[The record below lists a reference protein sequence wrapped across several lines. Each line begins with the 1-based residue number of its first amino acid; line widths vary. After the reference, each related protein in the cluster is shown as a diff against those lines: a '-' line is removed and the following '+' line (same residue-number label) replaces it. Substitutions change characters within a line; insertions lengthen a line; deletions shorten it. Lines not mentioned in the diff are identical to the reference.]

1 MHIINVCFVF
11 FDITEMFSSKNSI
24 GTFRQLNWGALTL
37 ASTMDMNWK
46 ALKAVVTNNHKQWNK
61 PADQKTKKNKNK
73 SYRRTECLWHPFI
86 WYTGS
91 AESAKPPSQEAT
103 LFCKTCTLQVWFILA
118 FCCHENQKDEP
129 DLMMNQT
136 EEENIFDIKF
146 GIKNL
151 NIFFFFFF
159 IMVHKV

>member
-1 MHIINVCFVF
+1 MTSPLIMHIINVCLVF

-46 ALKAVVTNNHKQWNK
+46 ALKAVVTNNHKERNK
-61 PADQKTKKNKNK
+61 PADNNNNNNKK

-91 AESAKPPSQEAT
+91 AESAKPLSREAT
-103 LFCKTCTLQVWFILA
+103 LFCKTCILQVWFILA

-129 DLMMNQT
+129 DLMMNQI
-136 EEENIFDIKF
+136 EEENILDIKF

-151 NIFFFFFF
+151 FFFLF
-159 IMVHKV
+159 